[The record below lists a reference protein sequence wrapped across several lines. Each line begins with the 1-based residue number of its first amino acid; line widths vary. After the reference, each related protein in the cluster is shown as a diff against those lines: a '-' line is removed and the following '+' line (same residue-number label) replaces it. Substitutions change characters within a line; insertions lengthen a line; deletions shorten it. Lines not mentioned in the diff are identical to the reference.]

1 MNRLINARELA
12 GVLGVKVSWVY
23 QRTQHGPTAIPHVKL
38 GKYVRFNVE
47 EVIEFF
53 KTGSGRG
60 LEKVSRRGVS

>member
-1 MNRLINARELA
+1 
-12 GVLGVKVSWVY
+12 
-23 QRTQHGPTAIPHVKL
+23 VKL